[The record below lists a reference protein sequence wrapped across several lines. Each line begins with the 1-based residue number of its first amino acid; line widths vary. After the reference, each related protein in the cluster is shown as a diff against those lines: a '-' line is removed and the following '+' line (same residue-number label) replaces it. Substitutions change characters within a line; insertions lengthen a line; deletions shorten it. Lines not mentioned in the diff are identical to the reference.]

1 MISST
6 KTSFLYLPVSNN
18 RISISLKNINLP
30 VLSMEQ
36 SELCEL
42 TKKEVKDALNKMKN
56 NKTQVNYGLPKE
68 FLETFWLEIKS
79 QFLLSFI
86 KAF

>member
-1 MISST
+1 
-6 KTSFLYLPVSNN
+6 
-18 RISISLKNINLP
+18 
-30 VLSMEQ
+30 MEQ

-42 TKKEVKDALNKMKN
+42 TKKEVKDELNKMKN

>member
-1 MISST
+1 
-6 KTSFLYLPVSNN
+6 
-18 RISISLKNINLP
+18 
-30 VLSMEQ
+30 MEH

-42 TKKEVKDALNKMKN
+42 TKKEVKDELNKMKN

-79 QFLLSFI
+79 QFLLSFK
-86 KAF
+86 KAFLTKE